1 MSYFSL
7 FFLSSFSKEIRPLP
21 LILKHKSTYVRTH
34 TPYSSI
40 CLLCFLLSTN
50 YIPCLCIITSCLLSV
65 HFFST
70 PLLRHYQIERILTFL
85 HLSSAVF
92 FPRSSFSFWKIT
104 KPAEQCCII
113 NDILE
118 KLFLY
123 CLKKNLI
130 ISQIIKNHKHWEML
144 NI

>member
-70 PLLRHYQIERILTFL
+70 SLLRHYQIERILTFL
-85 HLSSAVF
+85 HLSSAVS

-104 KPAEQCCII
+104 KLSRTMLLYKQYIRNVI
-113 NDILE
+113 FILFKE
-118 KLFLY
+118 KFNY
-123 CLKKNLI
+123 
-130 ISQIIKNHKHWEML
+130 ISNNRKS
-144 NI
+144 